1 MNNSAEN
8 KTSCRMIHEST
19 GLDDMTEKN
28 GMNTSKA
35 QVDFLCVEP
44 GCSGVVKFNLME
56 LAGENLQVLCPK
68 CHKPYEFDAEL
79 RGKLAKLHHLIVA
92 VREAES
98 ILGECNVAVAVPGG
112 EIKIPYALLLTRLN
126 TMITL
131 KLGDRTV
138 DFHLWI
144 EPSSPD
150 TFR

>member
-1 MNNSAEN
+1 MAS
-8 KTSCRMIHEST
+8 
-19 GLDDMTEKN
+19 KN

-56 LAGENLQVLCPK
+56 VATEDFQALCPA
-68 CHKPYEFDAEL
+68 CHKPYEFDADPKEKL
-79 RGKLAKLHHLIVA
+79 GKLLKLIVS

-98 ILGECNVAVAVPGG
+98 ILGDCNVSVTVPGG
-112 EIKIPYALLLTRLN
+112 EVKIPYALLLTRLN

-131 KLGDRTV
+131 KLGDKKV

-144 EPSSPD
+144 EPASPD

>member
-1 MNNSAEN
+1 MAS
-8 KTSCRMIHEST
+8 
-19 GLDDMTEKN
+19 KN

-44 GCSGVVKFNLME
+44 GCSGIVKFNLVDVAQE
-56 LAGENLQVLCPK
+56 GFQALCPK
-68 CHKPYEFDAEL
+68 CHKPYEFESEL
-79 RGKLAKLHHLIVA
+79 REKLGRLLKLIMA

-98 ILGECNVAVAVPGG
+98 ILGDCNVSVTVPGG
-112 EIKIPYALLLTRLN
+112 ETKIPYAMLLTRLN

-131 KLGDRTV
+131 NLGGKKV

>member
-1 MNNSAEN
+1 MAS
-8 KTSCRMIHEST
+8 
-19 GLDDMTEKN
+19 KN

-44 GCSGVVKFNLME
+44 GCSGIVKFNLVDVAQE
-56 LAGENLQVLCPK
+56 GFQTLCPK
-68 CHKPYEFDAEL
+68 CHKPYEFELEL
-79 RGKLAKLHHLIVA
+79 REKLGRLLKLIVA

-98 ILGECNVAVAVPGG
+98 ILGDCNVSVTVPGG
-112 EIKIPYALLLTRLN
+112 ETKIPYAMLLTRLN
-126 TMITL
+126 TMISL
-131 KLGDRTV
+131 NLGGKKV

>member
-1 MNNSAEN
+1 MA
-8 KTSCRMIHEST
+8 T
-19 GLDDMTEKN
+19 KN

-44 GCSGVVKFNLME
+44 GCTGVVKFNLVDVAQE
-56 LAGENLQVLCPK
+56 GGFQALCPK
-68 CHKPYEFDAEL
+68 CHKPYEFEPEL
-79 RGKLAKLHHLIVA
+79 QEKLGKLLKLINS

-98 ILGECNVAVAVPGG
+98 ILGDCNVSVTVPGG
-112 EIKIPYALLLTRLN
+112 EVKVPYALLLTRLN
-126 TMITL
+126 TMISL
-131 KLGDRTV
+131 NLAGRKV